1 MYWSPNHV
9 FTTRVPMVPTP
20 TFTSNEV
27 TKVLNSSSVTR
38 GSGHASGSGTT
49 GSGGIDASTSMQGPL
64 PD

>member
-1 MYWSPNHV
+1 
-9 FTTRVPMVPTP
+9 MVPTP

-38 GSGHASGSGTT
+38 GSGHASGSRTT